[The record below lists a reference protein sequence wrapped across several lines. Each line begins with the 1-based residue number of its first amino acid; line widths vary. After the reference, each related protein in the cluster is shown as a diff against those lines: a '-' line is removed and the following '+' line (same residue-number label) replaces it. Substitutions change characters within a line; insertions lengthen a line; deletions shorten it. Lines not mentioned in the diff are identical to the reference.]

1 MEGTTPLVLIVAR
14 ASTTDDA
21 TLLSL
26 FHKTADHF
34 FSFFLSNTIKSTKR
48 FAVPPRS
55 TGRVVHGQHD
65 TTKPGRR
72 HICER
77 ARLLRPPPVLSI
89 VVVLAERDNPTL
101 RVLFKAPMTSPSSS
115 ARGPSSSSSTGTLR

>member
-1 MEGTTPLVLIVAR
+1 MEGATPLVLIVSR

-26 FHKTADHF
+26 FHKTAGHF
-34 FSFFLSNTIKSTKR
+34 FSFLSNTIKSTKR